1 MMLLIKSANGNL
13 VFCNIAKHAQSY
25 FAIPDS
31 ISRGVKIQLLTYCP
45 ATSIFLGSSTPSR
58 WVFTLRPAD
67 RILHIPSEKR
77 RHDLLRIFLESQ
89 TKLSL
94 THTHTETPTIG
105 TGHRETF
112 LSNHRKPFYRLPF
125 ILSLFQNM
133 YCITLVLFV
142 SPAELNSI
150 LQKFQRA

>member
-77 RHDLLRIFLESQ
+77 GHDLLRIFLKSQ

-94 THTHTETPTIG
+94 THTHRNTH
-105 TGHRETF
+105 HRHRSSRNIPFQPSKTF
-112 LSNHRKPFYRLPF
+112 LSSSLYF
-125 ILSLFQNM
+125 ISFLE
-133 YCITLVLFV
+133 YVLYYSSAIRFTC
-142 SPAELNSI
+142 
-150 LQKFQRA
+150 